1 MHQRHMTAR
10 RSWPV
15 LAGGFVLAA
24 VAAGCAAGSASP
36 SAGAVLGPIP
46 FPTLARLEVGQ
57 SGPGYDAGAALY
69 GFTSSRTPAAT
80 LADYTLALE
89 AVGYTASGQ
98 AAGWYAF
105 RRGPILVTVHVGQE
119 GPPTDL
125 LVRVVMDPTSP
136 SRTPAPATP
145 APATPGT
152 ANGANGPPSAP
163 PGQATGSPNPSGPP
177 DQAQPSPT
185 PNGPDSRPSVPP
197 GQAKP
202 PPPHGGGP
210 NSSGTSHP

>member
-1 MHQRHMTAR
+1 M
-10 RSWPV
+10 
-15 LAGGFVLAA
+15 LAA

-36 SAGAVLGPIP
+36 SAGATLGPIP

-80 LADYTLALE
+80 LTDYTLALE
-89 AVGYTASGQ
+89 AAGYTASGQ
-98 AAGWYAF
+98 EAGWYVF
-105 RRGPILVTVHVGQE
+105 QRGPILVTVHVGPE

-125 LVRVVMDPTSP
+125 LVRVVMDPASP

-145 APATPGT
+145 GT
-152 ANGANGPPSAP
+152 TNGANGPPGAP
-163 PGQATGSPNPSGPP
+163 PGRATGSPNPSGPP
-177 DQAQPSPT
+177 SAPPGQAQPSPS
-185 PNGPDSRPSVPP
+185 PNEPGGRPSVPP

-202 PPPHGGGP
+202 PPPHGGGS
-210 NSSGTSHP
+210 NNSGTSHP